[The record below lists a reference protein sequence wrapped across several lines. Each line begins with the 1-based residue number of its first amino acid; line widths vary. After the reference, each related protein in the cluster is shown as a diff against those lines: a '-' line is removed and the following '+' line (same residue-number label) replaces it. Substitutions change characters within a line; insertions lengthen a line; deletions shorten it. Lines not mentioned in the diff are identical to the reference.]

1 MTNIEAAR
9 ILSAIMEGQLMYHP
23 KHRDLDNEQMLALG
37 KAIKVLRKHHD
48 IQSSKKKEDPRQ

>member
-9 ILSAIMEGQLMYHP
+9 VISAIMEKQLMWDP
-23 KHRDLDNEQMLALG
+23 KHRYLDNEEMLALG

-48 IQSSKKKEDPRQ
+48 IQSSKKKED